1 MSRGELKK
9 NKKKLKDNEVK
20 LIFIGLY
27 AKSYTQTL

>member
-9 NKKKLKDNEVK
+9 NKKKSKDNEVE
-20 LIFIGLY
+20 LIFVWPR